1 MNKKT
6 VDHSRDIPDQNSRSC
21 RVLSIALSDI
31 IRHSGN
37 VNFRDHCFEVLRTD
51 SSFGAQMALSTNL
64 LSIVSRNHSAREKQ
78 AETMKNETIKNT
90 ENET

>member
-6 VDHSRDIPDQNSRSC
+6 VDHHDIPDQNSRSC

-64 LSIVSRNHSAREKQ
+64 LSIVFRNHSAREKQ
-78 AETMKNETIKNT
+78 AEMENETIKNT